1 MVNCITDDCYW
12 VGADDHS
19 TDLFEALWP
28 LPKGI
33 SYNAYIVRGQ
43 KTALI
48 DSVPTEFFPVL
59 LDKINRV
66 FKTKPVID
74 YLIINH
80 MEPDHTASIDML
92 RSIFPGIKLVG
103 NSRTKDLLKAY
114 YGITDEI
121 IVVNDGDTLDLGG
134 RSLQFNLTPMV
145 HWPET
150 MMTFDTSSGVLFT
163 GDVFGGF
170 GTVDEG
176 LYDSERDE
184 RSTEDELLRYFSNI
198 IGRYTAMVQKALNRV
213 RELNPRVIAPTHGAI
228 WRTNPERIIGLYERW
243 NSHTTDPG
251 IVVAY
256 ASMYGTTQKAVEAV
270 TGVLSEKLVPVVVH
284 NLTHSHMSYVLRDI
298 WKYRGCILAG
308 PTYNTALF
316 PLLDSLIRLVEN
328 KLIPSR
334 DLGIISSYGWAGGAS
349 AHLKEFA
356 KRNKWNLVEPEI
368 NFAGRAGEDTLANC
382 CLLAENMIAKCFT
395 EHPS

>member
-1 MVNCITDDCYW
+1 MINFISDDCYW

-33 SYNAYIVRGQ
+33 SYNSYLVRGQ

-48 DSVPTEFFPVL
+48 DSVPAGFLPVL

-66 FKTKPVID
+66 FKDKPVID
-74 YLIINH
+74 YLVINH

-92 RSIFPGIKLVG
+92 RSIFPEIKLIG
-103 NSRTKDLLKAY
+103 NDRTKDLLKAY
-114 YGITDEI
+114 YDITDGI
-121 IVVNDGDTLDLGG
+121 IIVNDGDTLDLGD
-134 RSLQFNLTPMV
+134 RLLQFHHTPMV

-150 MMTFDTSSGVLFT
+150 MMTFDPASRVLFS
-163 GDVFGGF
+163 GDAFGGF

-176 LYDSERDE
+176 LYDSERE
-184 RSTEDELLRYFSNI
+184 EASTEDELFRYFSNI
-198 IGRYTAMVQKALNRV
+198 IGRYSAMVQKAIDRV
-213 RELNPRVIAPTHGAI
+213 KELNPRVIAPTHGSI
-228 WRTNPERIIGLYERW
+228 WRTNPARIIDLYERW

-270 TGVLSEKLVPVVVH
+270 TGALSEKLVPVTVH
-284 NLTHSHMSYVLRDI
+284 NLAHSHLSYVLRDI
-298 WKYRGCILAG
+298 WKYRGCIFAG

-316 PLLDSLIRLVEN
+316 PTLDALLRLVEN

-334 DLGIISSYGWAGGAS
+334 ALGTISSYGWAGGAS

-356 KRNKWNLVEPEI
+356 KRNKWDLVEPEI
-368 NFAGRAGEDTLANC
+368 NFAGRADEATLENC
-382 CLLAENMIAKCFT
+382 CFLAENMIAKCFT
-395 EHPS
+395 EELS